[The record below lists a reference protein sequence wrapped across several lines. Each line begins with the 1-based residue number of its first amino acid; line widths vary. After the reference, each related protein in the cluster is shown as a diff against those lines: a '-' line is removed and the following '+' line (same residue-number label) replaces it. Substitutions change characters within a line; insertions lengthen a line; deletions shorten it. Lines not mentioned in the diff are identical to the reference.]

1 MVGADNQGAIKIA
14 CNDVV
19 NERSKHIEARYN
31 FLRDHVKKGTV
42 KLPYVEMA
50 KMVADVMT
58 KLLERQKNNFFREA
72 MGLHS

>member
-1 MVGADNQGAIKIA
+1 MVGADNRGAIKIA

-19 NERSKHIEARYN
+19 NESFKHIEVRYH
-31 FLRDHVKKGTV
+31 FLRDHVKKDTV
-42 KLPYVEMA
+42 KLPYVETA

-58 KLLERQKNNFFREA
+58 KLLQRQKHSFFREA

>member
-1 MVGADNQGAIKIA
+1 MVGTDNQGAIKIA

-19 NERSKHIEARYN
+19 NERSKHIEARYH

-42 KLPYVEMA
+42 KMPYVETA

-58 KLLERQKNNFFREA
+58 KLLERQKHNFFREA